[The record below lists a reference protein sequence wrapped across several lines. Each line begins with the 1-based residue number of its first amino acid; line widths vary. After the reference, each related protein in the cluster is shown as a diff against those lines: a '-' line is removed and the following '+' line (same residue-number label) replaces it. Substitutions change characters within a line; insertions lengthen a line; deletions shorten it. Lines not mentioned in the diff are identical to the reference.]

1 MLHAYCVTD
10 EEFAAMSAAMADVA
24 AEQFAGRIFVL
35 WAAEEI
41 RRNHASG
48 ALTWD
53 FLLDRL
59 GRRGQREAGIDL
71 VVSGMSFWHRKI
83 RKRASDQSTLYLF
96 SLMAE
101 GGLPDAFLARGSG
114 YAAAVLGAIGQIERE
129 AVGSGDNVALDRIAA
144 RCIEG
149 LPAAFQA
156 RESKDLL
163 RDLAIAF
170 VELRRAL
177 PDMPSLEAALL
188 WLDRNQ
194 PRWAE
199 TLPLRLSSE
208 ARQAILLPALSR
220 QVERPLGGSL
230 AQRLLVP
237 AEGGRVWVGAV
248 RILRGGLLPYG
259 LLPTVERTL
268 VLRLVAAEGSVMRAS
283 PETGG
288 WRLEAPR
295 DLVLPLEPWA
305 PAVFTA
311 YADGLALA
319 EVVVDPGLPEPAE
332 VPLFWRAETPP
343 MPHSL
348 VPASGGKSRSDRL
361 WLLAADAPRGE
372 AGIMVY
378 DPLPGPGGQVWP
390 LSGEGRIRVGDCALS
405 VATGAE
411 ADSPTARLLVMAA
424 SPREGRVAGGL
435 PAYIG
440 TPRFLGARED
450 LPLRDVTAQVRAV
463 AWRDLGAYRFD
474 WIDGGEVIAS
484 TRAVLLPA
492 GLAVALRQSGSGLD
506 VEVAGL
512 PHGWRLAVELDP
524 TRHVLALGDSRMTVS
539 PIPAGQGEVVL
550 EFFDAEG
557 RSLRLLKPYP
567 AHEPMLIDAEGRRLT
582 GPRQVSLANLL
593 GWRGVLPARG
603 ALELRMPDAS
613 HPVGFGESG
622 TLRLAGWRA
631 MLAQAQALSGA
642 DGLVGL
648 RLVTDRPSPELKI
661 SRHDWQ
667 PVREG
672 ALVNLGS
679 GQVALYASTVH
690 APVLGRQITASGWF
704 DPSLWLGDVPQL
716 WFVQGRSE
724 RGVMRPFPWSA
735 APVARSTRQQRID
748 AYLAMM
754 AAMMSDPMHPGWTHL
769 ADVLGAARAGGDC
782 GSLDQAQA
790 LGKAPDVAVA
800 LLFRSDE
807 TQLPLALEL
816 ETEAP
821 LWWPAVPLSDWA
833 KGIGA
838 GLALMQSGL
847 LKAGFDDEMAHR
859 LAANHL
865 ARIAGTVALLRPELS
880 GHLGKGMVE
889 NGLGPFATVHN
900 GQIMPL
906 GAPPNP
912 KRLADAAGRMAARG
926 PTVPQGA
933 SRLPLVR
940 LVPPS
945 GFYDGLAPILAA
957 PLVVAEVAL
966 GLRPALTAT
975 ETLDLLALRHADPQ
989 WFDTALPLG
998 LSLA

>member
-1 MLHAYCVTD
+1 
-10 EEFAAMSAAMADVA
+10 MSAAMADVA
-24 AEQFAGRIFVL
+24 ASGRSAGRIFVL

-41 RRNHASG
+41 RRNHAFG

-59 GRRGQREAGIDL
+59 GLKRQREAGKEL
-71 VVSGMSFWHRKI
+71 VVSGMAFWHRKI
-83 RKRASDQSTLYLF
+83 RKRASDQKTLYLF

-129 AVGSGDNVALDRIAA
+129 AVGLGDIADLDRIAA
-144 RCIEG
+144 RCTEG

-156 RESKDLL
+156 QESKDLL
-163 RDLAIAF
+163 RDLAMAF

-194 PRWAE
+194 PGWAE

-220 QVERPLGGSL
+220 QVERPPSGSL
-230 AQRLLVP
+230 SQRLLVP
-237 AEGGRVWVGAV
+237 AGGGRAWAGAV
-248 RILRGGLLPYG
+248 RILRGGLLPSG
-259 LLPTVERTL
+259 LLPTVDKTL

-283 PETGG
+283 PDTGG

-295 DLVLPLEPWA
+295 DLVLPLDPWA

-311 YADGLALA
+311 YADGVALA
-319 EVVVDPGLPEPAE
+319 EVVVDPGLPETAE
-332 VPLFWRAETPP
+332 APLFWRAEIPAMPP
-343 MPHSL
+343 AMPQAL
-348 VPASGGKSRSDRL
+348 VPASGGKSRGDRL
-361 WLLAADAPRGE
+361 WLLAADPPRSE
-372 AGIMVY
+372 EGIMVH

-390 LSGEGRIRVGDCALS
+390 LSGEGRVWVGDSALS

-411 ADSPTARLLVMAA
+411 VDSPTARLLVLAA
-424 SPREGRVAGGL
+424 SPREARVAGGL
-435 PAYIG
+435 PAYSG

-450 LPLRDVTAQVRAV
+450 LPLRDVTAQVREV
-463 AWRDLGAYRFD
+463 AGRGLGACRFD
-474 WIDGGEVIAS
+474 WIEGGEVIAS

-492 GLAVALRQSGSGLD
+492 GLSVSLREAGSGLD

-512 PHGWRLAVELDP
+512 PQGWRLAVELGP
-524 TRHVLALGDSRMTVS
+524 IRHVLAMGDSRMTVG
-539 PIPAGQGEVVL
+539 PVPASQGEVGL
-550 EFFDAEG
+550 ELFDAEG
-557 RSLRLLKPYP
+557 RSLRLFKPYP
-567 AHEPMLIDAEGRRLT
+567 AREPMLMDAEGRRLT
-582 GPRQVSLANLL
+582 GPRQISLANLL

-631 MLAQAQALSGA
+631 MLAQVQALSGA

-672 ALVNLGS
+672 ALVDLGS
-679 GQVALYASTVH
+679 GQVSLYASTVH
-690 APVLGRQITASGWF
+690 APVLSRQITASGWF
-704 DPSLWLGDVPQL
+704 DPSLWLGDVPHL
-716 WFVQGRSE
+716 WFIQGKSE

-735 APVARSTRQQRID
+735 APVARSTREQRID

-754 AAMMSDPMHPGWTHL
+754 AAMMADPLHPCWTHL

-782 GSLDQAQA
+782 GSLDQTQA

-821 LWWPAVPLSDWA
+821 LWWPAVPVSNWA

-838 GLALMQSGL
+838 GLALMRNGL
-847 LKAGFDDEMAHR
+847 LNAGFDDGIAHR
-859 LAANHL
+859 LATNQL
-865 ARIAGTVALLRPELS
+865 ARMAGTVAILRPELS
-880 GHLGKGMVE
+880 GHLGKGMIA
-889 NGLGPFATVHN
+889 NGLEPFATGHD
-900 GQIMPL
+900 GQIVPL

-912 KRLADAAGRMAARG
+912 KRLAEAAGRMAARG

-940 LVPPS
+940 LLPPS
-945 GFYDGLAPILAA
+945 GFYDGLTPILAA

-975 ETLDLLALRHADPQ
+975 ETLELLALRHADPQ
-989 WFDTALPLG
+989 WFDTALPIG